1 MKATSE
7 LHRNMS
13 NSFFKFGL
21 LLLIA
26 AIGTFFYKDHFG
38 YTKVTLVGT
47 YKDCRVYTSSKSPEF
62 STKNVYYVNAV
73 PEDFTKI
80 EIDMERFH
88 TDENYDIYTD
98 SVFRIHSDKVI
109 YSGSV
114 SWSHLKHFFNYKS
127 NELTVY
133 KTEDGKDFPVYHV
146 NADEKEAEREFRK
159 IRAPLAWYCFYAI
172 AGTLGLFCLFNAY
185 RLAKVAANYENKDY
199 TYVPENFHYC
209 SPEEAMAMMAIAR
222 ENIKDKNMD
231 AKKAADLLNNDFSYY
246 SADHRSERYGRRRRW
261 RDEL

>member
-13 NSFFKFGL
+13 NSFFRYGL

-47 YKDCRVYTSSKSPEF
+47 YKDCRVYTSATSPEF
-62 STKNVYYVNAV
+62 STKNGYYVNAG

-80 EIDMERFH
+80 EIDTEKFH

-98 SVFRIHSDKVI
+98 SVFQMHSDEVI

-114 SWSHLKHFFNYKS
+114 SWSHVKHFFNYTGS
-127 NELTVY
+127 ELTVY
-133 KTEDGKDFPVYHV
+133 KTEDGKDFPVYRV
-146 NADEKEAEREFRK
+146 DADEKEAEREFRK
-159 IRAPLAWYCFYAI
+159 IRTPVAWYSFYVI
-172 AGTLGLFCLFNAY
+172 ASVIGLFCLFNAY
-185 RLAKVAANYENKDY
+185 RLAKVAANYENEDY
-199 TYVPENFHYC
+199 TYVPEHVHYG

-222 ENIKDKNMD
+222 ENTKDKNMD
-231 AKKAADLLNNDFSYY
+231 AKKAADLLNKDFSYY
-246 SADHRSERYGRRRRW
+246 SGDHRSERYGRRRW
-261 RDEL
+261 RDGL